1 MKKQNSTLRLAVVG
15 LLAALVF
22 VSSMLQIKI
31 PMPVGTPTRLHLGNV
46 FCLLSGFVLGP
57 IPGGLAAGIGSF
69 LYDLMNPEYIADSP
83 FTFLFKFLM
92 AFVCG
97 KIARFHGNTAE
108 KVRLNFLAA
117 AAGSLTY
124 IILYVCKGFVQNMLL
139 GMEVTPALIQLATKF
154 GVSCTNAVL
163 AVIVSVPLFLVIRK
177 SLQRTGLLEK
187 LEL

>member
-1 MKKQNSTLRLAVVG
+1 MKKQNNTLRLAVVG

-46 FCLLSGFVLGP
+46 FCLLSGFILGP
-57 IPGGLAAGIGSF
+57 VPGGLAAGIGSF

-92 AFVCG
+92 AFACG
-97 KIARFHGNTAE
+97 KIARLRGNNADNI
-108 KVRLNFLAA
+108 KLNFLAA
-117 AAGSLTY
+117 AGGSLTST
-124 IILYVCKGFVQNMLL
+124 ILYVCKSFIKNILL
-139 GMEVTPALIQLATKF
+139 GMEVTPAFIEMGTKF
-154 GVSCTNAVL
+154 GVSCTNAIL
-163 AVIVSVPLFLVIRK
+163 AVVISVPLCLVIKK
-177 SLQRTGLLEK
+177 SLKRTGLLEK